1 MLLWKH
7 FLISADFTEN
17 TTVTKKIPKANTTQI
32 NGFQYQLE
40 GFMKKSAKIVDPS
53 IFWKPF
59 DMGTSGIRKFFC
71 DSTGSFLGSLILS
84 FTALGQLA

>member
-1 MLLWKH
+1 
-7 FLISADFTEN
+7 
-17 TTVTKKIPKANTTQI
+17 
-32 NGFQYQLE
+32 
-40 GFMKKSAKIVDPS
+40 MKKSAKIVDPS